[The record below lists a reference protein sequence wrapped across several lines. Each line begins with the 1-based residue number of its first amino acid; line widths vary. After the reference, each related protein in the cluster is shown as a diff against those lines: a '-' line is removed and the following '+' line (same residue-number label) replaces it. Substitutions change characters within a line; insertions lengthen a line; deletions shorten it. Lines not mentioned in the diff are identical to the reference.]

1 LPSARSLNS
10 LGIAIVA
17 AGLVSERARQ
27 PTLADPG
34 RSFDDQV
41 LRLLDPLPAGE
52 RLEEDAIEPAC
63 GAVIDILDR
72 GRVAQTRI
80 AQTSLEPPILSIGGL
95 MIEKKPEP
103 FGVGQVGH
111 VGIGGETGKRA
122 GHAVQ
127 AKRLKLIEGGVG
139 EHGT

>member
-1 LPSARSLNS
+1 M
-10 LGIAIVA
+10 
-17 AGLVSERARQ
+17 
-27 PTLADPG
+27 
-34 RSFDDQV
+34 
-41 LRLLDPLPAGE
+41 
-52 RLEEDAIEPAC
+52 
-63 GAVIDILDR
+63 
-72 GRVAQTRI
+72 AQTRI
-80 AQTSLEPPILSIGGL
+80 ALASLEPPILPFGGL
-95 MIEKKPEP
+95 MVDNKREP